1 MQLVE
6 IAEKTVRFHLSQDK
20 TNQFIV
26 TTVSKTTNQQEM
38 TVAEADLADAAVA
51 DMVETVVVEDLE
63 ETEMADVAEEDLVE
77 TVAEEDLEETD
88 HQERCTRLHVQN
100 VEKNVKFHSNQM
112 DKNQFIVM
120 NVSKTINQKEAT
132 VAVADLADV
141 AVADMV
147 ETVAVEDLEETE
159 MADAVPE
166 DMAETAVVVE
176 DLEETDLQEKCTQL
190 HVQSVEQNVRFHSN
204 QMEKNQF
211 IVTTVSKKRNLQETT
226 VDAEDISHF

>member
-38 TVAEADLADAAVA
+38 TVAEADLADVAVA

-63 ETEMADVAEEDLVE
+63 ETEMAD
-77 TVAEEDLEETD
+77 
-88 HQERCTRLHVQN
+88 
-100 VEKNVKFHSNQM
+100 
-112 DKNQFIVM
+112 
-120 NVSKTINQKEAT
+120 
-132 VAVADLADV
+132 
-141 AVADMV
+141 
-147 ETVAVEDLEETE
+147 
-159 MADAVPE
+159 AVPE
-166 DMAETAVVVE
+166 DMAETAAVVE
-176 DLEETDLQEKCTQL
+176 DLEETDLHERCTQL

-211 IVTTVSKKRNLQETT
+211 IVTTVSKSVNQQEMT

>member
-63 ETEMADVAEEDLVE
+63 ETEMAD
-77 TVAEEDLEETD
+77 
-88 HQERCTRLHVQN
+88 
-100 VEKNVKFHSNQM
+100 
-112 DKNQFIVM
+112 
-120 NVSKTINQKEAT
+120 
-132 VAVADLADV
+132 
-141 AVADMV
+141 
-147 ETVAVEDLEETE
+147 
-159 MADAVPE
+159 AVPE

-190 HVQSVEQNVRFHSN
+190 HVQSVEQNVKFHSN

-211 IVTTVSKKRNLQETT
+211 IVTTVSKSVNQQETT

>member
-63 ETEMADVAEEDLVE
+63 ETEMAD
-77 TVAEEDLEETD
+77 
-88 HQERCTRLHVQN
+88 
-100 VEKNVKFHSNQM
+100 
-112 DKNQFIVM
+112 
-120 NVSKTINQKEAT
+120 
-132 VAVADLADV
+132 
-141 AVADMV
+141 
-147 ETVAVEDLEETE
+147 
-159 MADAVPE
+159 AVPE
-166 DMAETAVVVE
+166 DMAETAAVVE
-176 DLEETDLQEKCTQL
+176 DLEETDHLEKCTQL
-190 HVQSVEQNVRFHSN
+190 HVQSVEQNVKFHSN

-211 IVTTVSKKRNLQETT
+211 IVTTVSKSVNQQETT
-226 VDAEDISHF
+226 VDAEDVSHF

>member
-63 ETEMADVAEEDLVE
+63 ETEMAD
-77 TVAEEDLEETD
+77 
-88 HQERCTRLHVQN
+88 
-100 VEKNVKFHSNQM
+100 
-112 DKNQFIVM
+112 
-120 NVSKTINQKEAT
+120 
-132 VAVADLADV
+132 
-141 AVADMV
+141 
-147 ETVAVEDLEETE
+147 
-159 MADAVPE
+159 AVPE
-166 DMAETAVVVE
+166 DMAETAAAVE

-190 HVQSVEQNVRFHSN
+190 HVQSVEQNVKFHSN

-211 IVTTVSKKRNLQETT
+211 IVTTVSKRRNRQETT

>member
-1 MQLVE
+1 MMQLVE

-63 ETEMADVAEEDLVE
+63 ETEMAD
-77 TVAEEDLEETD
+77 
-88 HQERCTRLHVQN
+88 
-100 VEKNVKFHSNQM
+100 
-112 DKNQFIVM
+112 
-120 NVSKTINQKEAT
+120 
-132 VAVADLADV
+132 
-141 AVADMV
+141 
-147 ETVAVEDLEETE
+147 
-159 MADAVPE
+159 AVPE
-166 DMAETAVVVE
+166 DMAETAAAVE

-190 HVQSVEQNVRFHSN
+190 HVQSVEQNVKFHSN

-211 IVTTVSKKRNLQETT
+211 IVTTVSKTRNQQETT

>member
-51 DMVETVVVEDLE
+51 DMVETVVV
-63 ETEMADVAEEDLVE
+63 A
-77 TVAEEDLEETD
+77 
-88 HQERCTRLHVQN
+88 
-100 VEKNVKFHSNQM
+100 
-112 DKNQFIVM
+112 
-120 NVSKTINQKEAT
+120 
-132 VAVADLADV
+132 
-141 AVADMV
+141 
-147 ETVAVEDLEETE
+147 DLEETE

-166 DMAETAVVVE
+166 DMAETAVAAE

-190 HVQSVEQNVRFHSN
+190 HVQSVEQNVKFHSN

-211 IVTTVSKKRNLQETT
+211 IVTTVSKRRNRQETT
-226 VDAEDISHF
+226 VGAEDISHF

>member
-38 TVAEADLADAAVA
+38 TVVVADLADAAVE
-51 DMVETVVVEDLE
+51 DMVETVV
-63 ETEMADVAEEDLVE
+63 
-77 TVAEEDLEETD
+77 
-88 HQERCTRLHVQN
+88 
-100 VEKNVKFHSNQM
+100 
-112 DKNQFIVM
+112 
-120 NVSKTINQKEAT
+120 
-132 VAVADLADV
+132 
-141 AVADMV
+141 
-147 ETVAVEDLEETE
+147 VEDLEETE

-166 DMAETAVVVE
+166 DMAETAAVVE

-190 HVQSVEQNVRFHSN
+190 HVQSVEQNVKFHSN

-211 IVTTVSKKRNLQETT
+211 IVTTVSKRRNRQETT

>member
-63 ETEMADVAEEDLVE
+63 ETEMADAVPEDMAETAAAV
-77 TVAEEDLEETD
+77 EDLEETD
-88 HQERCTRLHVQN
+88 HQERCT
-100 VEKNVKFHSNQM
+100 
-112 DKNQFIVM
+112 
-120 NVSKTINQKEAT
+120 
-132 VAVADLADV
+132 
-141 AVADMV
+141 
-147 ETVAVEDLEETE
+147 
-159 MADAVPE
+159 
-166 DMAETAVVVE
+166 
-176 DLEETDLQEKCTQL
+176 QL
-190 HVQSVEQNVRFHSN
+190 HVQSAEQNVKFHSN

-211 IVTTVSKKRNLQETT
+211 IVTTVSKRRNRQETT

>member
-38 TVAEADLADAAVA
+38 TVAVADLADAAV
-51 DMVETVVVEDLE
+51 V
-63 ETEMADVAEEDLVE
+63 
-77 TVAEEDLEETD
+77 
-88 HQERCTRLHVQN
+88 
-100 VEKNVKFHSNQM
+100 
-112 DKNQFIVM
+112 
-120 NVSKTINQKEAT
+120 
-132 VAVADLADV
+132 
-141 AVADMV
+141 DMV
-147 ETVAVEDLEETE
+147 ETVAVADLDETE

-166 DMAETAVVVE
+166 DMVETAAVVE

-190 HVQSVEQNVRFHSN
+190 HVQSAEQNVKFHSN

-211 IVTTVSKKRNLQETT
+211 IVTTVSKSVNQQETT

>member
-38 TVAEADLADAAVA
+38 TVAEADLVDAAVA

-63 ETEMADVAEEDLVE
+63 ETEMAD
-77 TVAEEDLEETD
+77 
-88 HQERCTRLHVQN
+88 
-100 VEKNVKFHSNQM
+100 
-112 DKNQFIVM
+112 
-120 NVSKTINQKEAT
+120 
-132 VAVADLADV
+132 
-141 AVADMV
+141 
-147 ETVAVEDLEETE
+147 
-159 MADAVPE
+159 AVPE
-166 DMAETAVVVE
+166 DMAETAAVVE

-190 HVQSVEQNVRFHSN
+190 HVQSVEQNVKFHSN

-211 IVTTVSKKRNLQETT
+211 IVTTVSKRRNRQETT

>member
-38 TVAEADLADAAVA
+38 TVAEADLADVAVE
-51 DMVETVVVEDLE
+51 DMVEAAVVEDLE
-63 ETEMADVAEEDLVE
+63 ETEMADV
-77 TVAEEDLEETD
+77 
-88 HQERCTRLHVQN
+88 
-100 VEKNVKFHSNQM
+100 
-112 DKNQFIVM
+112 
-120 NVSKTINQKEAT
+120 
-132 VAVADLADV
+132 
-141 AVADMV
+141 
-147 ETVAVEDLEETE
+147 
-159 MADAVPE
+159 VPE
-166 DMAETAVVVE
+166 DMAETAAVVE

-190 HVQSVEQNVRFHSN
+190 HVQNVEQNVKFHSN

-211 IVTTVSKKRNLQETT
+211 IVTTVSKSVNQQETT

>member
-38 TVAEADLADAAVA
+38 TVAEADLADAAVE
-51 DMVETVVVEDLE
+51 DMVETVV
-63 ETEMADVAEEDLVE
+63 
-77 TVAEEDLEETD
+77 
-88 HQERCTRLHVQN
+88 
-100 VEKNVKFHSNQM
+100 
-112 DKNQFIVM
+112 
-120 NVSKTINQKEAT
+120 
-132 VAVADLADV
+132 
-141 AVADMV
+141 
-147 ETVAVEDLEETE
+147 VEDLEETE

-166 DMAETAVVVE
+166 DMAETAAAVE

-190 HVQSVEQNVRFHSN
+190 HVQSVEQNVKFHSN

-211 IVTTVSKKRNLQETT
+211 IVTTVSKRRNRQETT

>member
-38 TVAEADLADAAVA
+38 TVAEADLADVAVE
-51 DMVETVVVEDLE
+51 DMVEAAVVEDLE
-63 ETEMADVAEEDLVE
+63 ETEMADV
-77 TVAEEDLEETD
+77 
-88 HQERCTRLHVQN
+88 
-100 VEKNVKFHSNQM
+100 
-112 DKNQFIVM
+112 
-120 NVSKTINQKEAT
+120 
-132 VAVADLADV
+132 
-141 AVADMV
+141 
-147 ETVAVEDLEETE
+147 
-159 MADAVPE
+159 VPE
-166 DMAETAVVVE
+166 DMAETAAVVE
-176 DLEETDLQEKCTQL
+176 DLEETDHLEKCTQL

-211 IVTTVSKKRNLQETT
+211 IVTTVSKSVNQQETT

>member
-63 ETEMADVAEEDLVE
+63 E
-77 TVAEEDLEETD
+77 
-88 HQERCTRLHVQN
+88 
-100 VEKNVKFHSNQM
+100 
-112 DKNQFIVM
+112 I
-120 NVSKTINQKEAT
+120 
-132 VAVADLADV
+132 
-141 AVADMV
+141 
-147 ETVAVEDLEETE
+147 E

-166 DMAETAVVVE
+166 DMAETAVAVE

-190 HVQSVEQNVRFHSN
+190 HVQSVEQNVKFHSN

-211 IVTTVSKKRNLQETT
+211 IVTTVSKRRNRQETT

>member
-38 TVAEADLADAAVA
+38 TVVEADLADAAVA

-63 ETEMADVAEEDLVE
+63 ETEMAD
-77 TVAEEDLEETD
+77 
-88 HQERCTRLHVQN
+88 
-100 VEKNVKFHSNQM
+100 
-112 DKNQFIVM
+112 
-120 NVSKTINQKEAT
+120 
-132 VAVADLADV
+132 
-141 AVADMV
+141 
-147 ETVAVEDLEETE
+147 
-159 MADAVPE
+159 AVPE
-166 DMAETAVVVE
+166 DMAETAVVVA

-190 HVQSVEQNVRFHSN
+190 HVQSVEQNVKFHSN

-211 IVTTVSKKRNLQETT
+211 IVTTVSKRRNRQETT

>member
-6 IAEKTVRFHLSQDK
+6 IVEKTVRFHLSQDK

-38 TVAEADLADAAVA
+38 TVAEADLADAAVE
-51 DMVETVVVEDLE
+51 DMVET
-63 ETEMADVAEEDLVE
+63 
-77 TVAEEDLEETD
+77 
-88 HQERCTRLHVQN
+88 
-100 VEKNVKFHSNQM
+100 
-112 DKNQFIVM
+112 
-120 NVSKTINQKEAT
+120 
-132 VAVADLADV
+132 AV
-141 AVADMV
+141 
-147 ETVAVEDLEETE
+147 VEDLEETE

-190 HVQSVEQNVRFHSN
+190 HVQSVEQNVKFHSN

-211 IVTTVSKKRNLQETT
+211 IVTTVSKRRNRQETT

>member
-63 ETEMADVAEEDLVE
+63 ETEMAD
-77 TVAEEDLEETD
+77 
-88 HQERCTRLHVQN
+88 
-100 VEKNVKFHSNQM
+100 
-112 DKNQFIVM
+112 
-120 NVSKTINQKEAT
+120 
-132 VAVADLADV
+132 
-141 AVADMV
+141 
-147 ETVAVEDLEETE
+147 
-159 MADAVPE
+159 AVPE

-190 HVQSVEQNVRFHSN
+190 HVQSVEQNVKFHSN

-211 IVTTVSKKRNLQETT
+211 IVTTVSKRRNRQETT
-226 VDAEDISHF
+226 VDAEDISHFYTNYLFKNY

>member
-1 MQLVE
+1 MMQLVE

-63 ETEMADVAEEDLVE
+63 ETEMAD
-77 TVAEEDLEETD
+77 
-88 HQERCTRLHVQN
+88 
-100 VEKNVKFHSNQM
+100 
-112 DKNQFIVM
+112 
-120 NVSKTINQKEAT
+120 
-132 VAVADLADV
+132 
-141 AVADMV
+141 
-147 ETVAVEDLEETE
+147 
-159 MADAVPE
+159 AVPE
-166 DMAETAVVVE
+166 DMAETAAAVE

-190 HVQSVEQNVRFHSN
+190 HVQSVEQNVKFHSN

-211 IVTTVSKKRNLQETT
+211 IVTTVSKSVNQQETT

>member
-38 TVAEADLADAAVA
+38 TVAEADLADAAVE

-63 ETEMADVAEEDLVE
+63 ETE
-77 TVAEEDLEETD
+77 T
-88 HQERCTRLHVQN
+88 
-100 VEKNVKFHSNQM
+100 
-112 DKNQFIVM
+112 
-120 NVSKTINQKEAT
+120 
-132 VAVADLADV
+132 
-141 AVADMV
+141 
-147 ETVAVEDLEETE
+147 
-159 MADAVPE
+159 ADAVPE
-166 DMAETAVVVE
+166 DMAETAAVVE

-190 HVQSVEQNVRFHSN
+190 HVQSVEQNVKFHSN

-211 IVTTVSKKRNLQETT
+211 IVTTVSKRRNRQETT

>member
-38 TVAEADLADAAVA
+38 TVAEADLADAAVV
-51 DMVETVVVEDLE
+51 DMVETVV
-63 ETEMADVAEEDLVE
+63 
-77 TVAEEDLEETD
+77 
-88 HQERCTRLHVQN
+88 
-100 VEKNVKFHSNQM
+100 
-112 DKNQFIVM
+112 
-120 NVSKTINQKEAT
+120 
-132 VAVADLADV
+132 
-141 AVADMV
+141 
-147 ETVAVEDLEETE
+147 VEDLEETE

-166 DMAETAVVVE
+166 DMAETAAVVE

-190 HVQSVEQNVRFHSN
+190 HVQSAEQNVKFHSN

-211 IVTTVSKKRNLQETT
+211 IVTTVSKRRNRQETT